1 MHGGASSLGC
11 GVTIMIARTRGLAS
25 RPVARNSRN
34 DRTGPTRSAVFL
46 IFFIVDHAVGNLH
59 VIKGPGD
66 FNVYGYFYV
75 RLYRTGFGFQA
86 NLVEESVLS
95 SAPGSD
101 DEAAPH
107 SVWNPLLSAI
117 VHFRVGE
124 ALQPSLSSE
133 EMGKVALTCHFACD
147 SLCEELYDWDGA
159 ERG

>member
-1 MHGGASSLGC
+1 M
-11 GVTIMIARTRGLAS
+11 
-25 RPVARNSRN
+25 
-34 DRTGPTRSAVFL
+34 
-46 IFFIVDHAVGNLH
+46 
-59 VIKGPGD
+59 IKGPGD

-95 SAPGSD
+95 SALGSN